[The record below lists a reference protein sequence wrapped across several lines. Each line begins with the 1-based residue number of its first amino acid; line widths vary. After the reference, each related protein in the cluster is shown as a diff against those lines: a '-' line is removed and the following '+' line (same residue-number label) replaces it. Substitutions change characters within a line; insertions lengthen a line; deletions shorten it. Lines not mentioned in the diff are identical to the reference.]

1 MLKQIRLGVAVI
13 SAGLAGW
20 IAFESF
26 RSLNQL
32 AEITLSEKPVGKR
45 EQASQ
50 SPVTSNMI
58 PFLSLDEL
66 FANLTQSEKNHTLA
80 LKMDIEFFDS
90 EAKEE
95 FKGRQGAVRN
105 LVLQTSREQKYEELS
120 SLAGKLYYKEVL
132 IRRMNEYFQKP
143 LVKDLHFA
151 SFFLQ

>member
-26 RSLNQL
+26 QSLNQL
-32 AEITLSEKPVGKR
+32 AEITLSEELVGKR
-45 EQASQ
+45 ERASQ
-50 SPVTSNMI
+50 PTVTSNMI

-66 FANLTQSEKNHTLA
+66 YANLTQSEKNHTLA
-80 LKMDIEFFDS
+80 LKMDIEFFDP